1 MSTSREKEGKK
12 RGRGGLVGRED
23 LRRRGL
29 ARGRD
34 GRRWEGRQLR

>member
-1 MSTSREKEGKK
+1 MGRRRAEKGEV
-12 RGRGGLVGRED
+12 GGGHAGGED

-29 ARGRD
+29 VRGRD